1 MSRSWSR
8 RPQRR
13 YAAARPRGL
22 VRRLFDYALTFVLLG
37 LLILLATR
45 LDRVETRKV
54 QSATAII
61 NDGDSLTLGAERIRL
76 RGIDAPEYNQTCQRN
91 GADYPCGRQARQ
103 ALARLVAGKAVS
115 SCGSQRDRYGRTL
128 GDCTA
133 GGVDLNRAQVE
144 AGWAVA
150 YGDFEGL
157 EGTARAAKLGIW
169 AGDFV
174 SPQEWRAT
182 HGEFVERKHDTLGS
196 LGDGLREMFRF

>member
-13 YAAARPRGL
+13 YAAVRPRSL
-22 VRRLFDYALTFVLLG
+22 VRRIFDYALTIVLFG
-37 LLILLATR
+37 LLILLVAR

-54 QSATAII
+54 HGAAVTV
-61 NDGDSLTLGAERIRL
+61 NDGDSLTLGNERIRL
-76 RGIDAPEYNQTCQRN
+76 RGIDAPEYNQTCRRN

-103 ALARLVAGKAVS
+103 ALAKLVAGKAVS
-115 SCGSQRDRYGRTL
+115 CSGWQRDRYGRTL

-150 YGDFEGL
+150 YGDFEVA
-157 EGTARAAKLGIW
+157 ETAARAAKVGIW
-169 AGDFV
+169 AGDFTT
-174 SPQEWRAT
+174 PQEWRAT
-182 HGEFVERKHDTLGS
+182 HSDVVERRHDTLGS

>member
-13 YAAARPRGL
+13 YATARPRSL
-22 VRRLFDYALTFVLLG
+22 FRRLFDYALTFVLLG
-37 LLILLATR
+37 LLILLAAR

-61 NDGDSLTLGAERIRL
+61 NDGDSLTLGTERVRL

-103 ALARLVAGKAVS
+103 ALASLIAGKAVS
-115 SCGSQRDRYGRTL
+115 CSGWQRDRYGRTL

-150 YGDFEGL
+150 YGDFEGP

-174 SPQEWRAT
+174 NPQEWRAT
-182 HGEFVERKHDTLGS
+182 HSDVVERKHNTLGS